1 MEYQYNQIAQF
12 YNAYSHTQ
20 RWLLEFVE
28 DMLIENHIFSGTL
41 IDLGCGSGVL
51 FEYLEDSLTSF
62 GIDISENLLKEAEKN
77 APHATYI
84 HADITQYQ
92 HASKVEVVTC
102 LFDTMNHLDTI
113 QNVKKVI
120 DNMSGML
127 SEGGVAIFDM
137 IGREELEQLAAQSFV
152 LPLETDFGTAYFQAS
167 SENTKQIEWQIDMY
181 IKDADNRYLK
191 EVVTFNEQYYNL
203 EEIYT
208 YAKTKFSHILLYT
221 ASGEKIDSIKDTN
234 ERVFF
239 VCRK

>member
-1 MEYQYNQIAQF
+1 MEYEYNQIAKF

-41 IDLGCGSGVL
+41 VDLGCGSGVL
-51 FEYLEDSLTSF
+51 FEYLEDSLTSI
-62 GIDISENLLKEAEKN
+62 GVDISENLISEAKKN
-77 APHATYI
+77 APHATYV

-92 HASKVEVVTC
+92 YDKKADVVTC

-113 QNVKKVI
+113 TNVKKVI
-120 DNMSGML
+120 DNMSAML
-127 SEGGVAIFDM
+127 SSGGVAIFDM
-137 IGREELEQLAAQSFV
+137 LGQEELSQLVSQSFV

-167 SENTKQIEWQIDMY
+167 SEDAKEVEWQIDMF
-181 IKDADNRYLK
+181 IKEEDDRYQK
-191 EVVTFNEQYYNL
+191 EVITFNEQYYNL
-203 EEIYT
+203 EEIYA

-221 ASGEKIDSIKDTN
+221 ASGEKVETINDCT
-234 ERVFF
+234 ERLFF